1 MDIKDKIPLNL
12 ELMANPINWVIII
25 LMVAIAGLA
34 LHLIF
39 KTPTVNLGDN

>member
-12 ELMANPINWVIII
+12 ELMGNPINWVIII

-39 KTPTVNLGDN
+39 KTPTVNPGEL